1 MIGYTLLCAVDSTVG
16 SWRCHLFSI
25 DSVFILLLANG
36 IDAVHR
42 INSGVL
48 CAIDR
53 TNIAVRY

>member
-1 MIGYTLLCAVDSTVG
+1 MLYAIDSTVDHC
-16 SWRCHLFSI
+16 RCHLSSF
-25 DSVFILLLANG
+25 DSVLILLLANG